1 MKIAFMSKFVLLAF
15 TLAIAGMAN
24 ANAQT
29 PAAAPVASGKTY
41 VLIPYDQPDGK
52 DEHASAVRSDLSKDL
67 DAAHITVTTAAPMDH
82 LEAVEHAASLCAQ
95 YHADGL
101 LVPEGRD
108 EQTVKM
114 VYAVLMNVTKYPT
127 HVEFRLDEIGCD
139 GVVHWSKTTTADRTT
154 SGFTSSNLDAV
165 VDDAFNGAI
174 ADATSAFA
182 QATIADYPPAK
193 PAADP
198 PASAAHLDPA
208 AKYLVVPF
216 AQPGLADPHAD
227 DIMHSFMGK
236 LETRK
241 ITATAA
247 APMDRLTVI
256 ATAQSLCSA
265 AGASAI
271 IVPSLRIEQSSF
283 HGDSYAELR
292 LDVVGCNGV
301 VLAKSLGTANY
312 KRGTLRNFGADAV
325 EVSEMAMDPALTQLF
340 PS

>member
-1 MKIAFMSKFVLLAF
+1 MLKFVLLAF
-15 TLAIAGMAN
+15 ALTISSVAN
-24 ANAQT
+24 ANAQ
-29 PAAAPVASGKTY
+29 ALNLVAPGKTY

-52 DEHASAVRSDLSKDL
+52 DEHASAVMSDITKDF
-67 DAAHITVTTAAPMDH
+67 DAAHVTIVAAAPMDH
-82 LEAVEHAASLCAQ
+82 LEAVQHAASLCAQ

-101 LVPEGRD
+101 LIAEGRD

-114 VYAVLMNVTKYPT
+114 VYAVLTNVIKYPT

-139 GVVHWSKTTTADRTT
+139 GVVHWSKTTTADRNT
-154 SGFTSSNLDAV
+154 SGFTSANLDAV

-174 ADATSAFA
+174 GDATSAFA
-182 QATIADYPPAK
+182 QATIADYPAANA
-193 PAADP
+193 AADP
-198 PASAAHLDPA
+198 PASPAHLDPA

-216 AQPGLADPHAD
+216 AQPGIADPRAD

-256 ATAQSLCSA
+256 ATAQSLCTA

-271 IVPSLRIEQSSF
+271 IVPALRIEQSSF
-283 HGDSYAELR
+283 HGDSYAELH
-292 LDVVGCNGV
+292 LDVVGCNGQ
-301 VLAKSLGTANY
+301 VLVKALGTANY
-312 KRGTLRNFGADAV
+312 KRGTIRNFGADAV
-325 EVSEMAMDPALTQLF
+325 EVSEQAMDPALAQLF
-340 PS
+340 PN

>member
-1 MKIAFMSKFVLLAF
+1 MAFMSKFFLLAF
-15 TLAIAGMAN
+15 TLAIAGIGN

-29 PAAAPVASGKTY
+29 PAAAPAGPSKTY
-41 VLIPYDQPDGK
+41 VLVPYDQPDGK
-52 DEHASAVRSDLSKDL
+52 DEHASAVMSDLSKDL
-67 DAAHITVTTAAPMDH
+67 DAAHITVTTAAPIDH

-108 EQTVKM
+108 EQTMKS
-114 VYAVLMNVTKYPT
+114 VYAVLMNVIKYPT

-154 SGFTSSNLDAV
+154 SGFTTSNLTAV
-165 VDDAFNGAI
+165 VDDAFSGAI
-174 ADATSAFA
+174 GDATSAFA
-182 QATIADYPPAK
+182 QATIADYPPAS
-193 PAADP
+193 PAVNP

-216 AQPGLADPHAD
+216 AQPGLADPHAAE
-227 DIMHSFMGK
+227 IMHSFMDK
-236 LETRK
+236 LDARK

-256 ATAQSLCSA
+256 ATAQSLCAA

-271 IVPSLRIEQSSF
+271 IVPALRIEQSSF

-292 LDVVGCNGV
+292 LDVVACNGAI
-301 VLAKSLGTANY
+301 LTKALGTANY
-312 KRGTLRNFGADAV
+312 KRGTLNNFGADAV
-325 EVSEMAMDPALTQLF
+325 EVSEQAMDPALTQLF
-340 PS
+340 PT

>member
-1 MKIAFMSKFVLLAF
+1 MLKFVLLAF
-15 TLAIAGMAN
+15 ALAIAGVAN

-29 PAAAPVASGKTY
+29 PAPAAPSKIY

-52 DEHASAVRSDLSKDL
+52 DEHASAVMSDLNKDL
-67 DAAHITVTTAAPMDH
+67 EAAHVTVTTAAPIDH

-101 LVPEGRD
+101 LIAEGRD

-114 VYAVLMNVTKYPT
+114 VYAVLTNVIRYPT

-139 GVVHWSKTTTADRTT
+139 GVVHWSKTTSADRNT
-154 SGFTSSNLDAV
+154 SGFSAANLDAV
-165 VDDAFNGAI
+165 VDDAFSGAI
-174 ADATSAFA
+174 SDATSAFA
-182 QATIADYPPAK
+182 QAAIADYPPAS
-193 PAADP
+193 PAVDP
-198 PASAAHLDPA
+198 PGSAAHLDPA

-216 AQPGLADPHAD
+216 AQPGLADPRAD

-256 ATAQSLCSA
+256 ATAKSLCTA
-265 AGASAI
+265 GGASAI

-283 HGDSYAELR
+283 HGESYAELR
-292 LDVVGCNGV
+292 LDVVGCNGE
-301 VLAKSLGTANY
+301 VLAKALGTANY
-312 KRGTLRNFGADAV
+312 KRGTIRNFGADAV
-325 EVSEMAMDPALTQLF
+325 EVSEQAMDPALTQLF
-340 PS
+340 PL